1 MSETINIKIIFQSI
15 IEIICTILG
24 LDKINNKKIEFTTS
38 SNAQNINNIDK
49 FSVYD
54 LCNHSMKSYN
64 DFMGIEGLTNV
75 KNNEKS
81 NNEKSNNEKSNN
93 EKSNNEKSNQ
103 YIKEDMKKKATM
115 PVWAKTTK

>member
-64 DFMGIEGLTNV
+64 DFMGTESLTNV

-81 NNEKSNNEKSNN
+81 NVKN

-103 YIKEDMKKKATM
+103 YIKEDMKKKATI

>member
-38 SNAQNINNIDK
+38 SNSQNIDNNTDK
-49 FSVYD
+49 LSIYD
-54 LCNHSMKSYN
+54 LFNHSMKSYN
-64 DFMGIEGLTNV
+64 DFMGTESLPNNV

-81 NNEKSNNEKSNN
+81 NNEKSNNEKSN
-93 EKSNNEKSNQ
+93 Q
-103 YIKEDMKKKATM
+103 YSKEDTKKKATI

>member
-38 SNAQNINNIDK
+38 SNAQNIDNNTDK

-64 DFMGIEGLTNV
+64 DFMGTEGLTNV

-81 NNEKSNNEKSNN
+81 NNEKSN
-93 EKSNNEKSNQ
+93 Q
-103 YIKEDMKKKATM
+103 YIKEDTKKKATM

>member
-1 MSETINIKIIFQSI
+1 MSETVNIKIIFQSI

-38 SNAQNINNIDK
+38 SNSQNIDNNTDK
-49 FSVYD
+49 LSIYD
-54 LCNHSMKSYN
+54 LFNHSMKSYN
-64 DFMGIEGLTNV
+64 DFMGTESLTNV
-75 KNNEKS
+75 KNNDKS
-81 NNEKSNNEKSNN
+81 NNVKNN

-103 YIKEDMKKKATM
+103 YIKEDTKKKATM

>member
-38 SNAQNINNIDK
+38 SNSQNINNTDK

-81 NNEKSNNEKSNN
+81 N
-93 EKSNNEKSNQ
+93 Q
-103 YIKEDMKKKATM
+103 YIKEDTKKKATM